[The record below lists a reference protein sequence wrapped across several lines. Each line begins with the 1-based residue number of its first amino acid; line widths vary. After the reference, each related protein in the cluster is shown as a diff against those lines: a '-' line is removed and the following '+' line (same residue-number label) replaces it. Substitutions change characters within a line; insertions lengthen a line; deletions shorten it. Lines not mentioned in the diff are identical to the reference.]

1 MYNTDKAECICTLR
15 RVRRIGIAFSKPS
28 VNRKFS
34 KTIEAMELTDKQKQ
48 FFEYLEER
56 MDEDGRIPSLRE
68 AAVDL
73 GVSHTAVA
81 QMINQLEKKKVIKR
95 EGRYGRTIRL
105 YGTSRENQRFRSG
118 RELPVIGQITAGLPM
133 YAQQEWEGTV
143 VVDEAIF
150 TGDNLFCLRIK
161 GQSMKDAGIFDGDL
175 VVCEPRQYAENGE
188 IVAVLIKGE
197 EATVKRFFLF
207 SDHIELRP
215 ANDAYPV
222 MCYPFNE
229 LLVQGKI
236 VGVIRG
242 KHREFDGK

>member
-1 MYNTDKAECICTLR
+1 
-15 RVRRIGIAFSKPS
+15 
-28 VNRKFS
+28 
-34 KTIEAMELTDKQKQ
+34 MELTDKQQQ
-48 FFEYLEER
+48 FFEYLQER
-56 MDEDGRIPSLRE
+56 MDEEGRIPSLRQ
-68 AAVDL
+68 AAVEL

-81 QMINQLEKKKVIKR
+81 QMMNQLEKKNVLER

-105 YGTSRENQRFRSG
+105 LGPPGEGLRLRTG
-118 RELPVIGQITAGLPM
+118 KELPVIGQITAGLPM

-143 VVDEAIF
+143 VVDESVF
-150 TGDNLFCLRIK
+150 PGDNLFCLRIK
-161 GQSMKDAGIFDGDL
+161 GQSMKNAGIFDGDL

-207 SDHIELRP
+207 TDHIELRP
-215 ANDAYPV
+215 ENDAYPV

-229 LLVQGKI
+229 FLVQGKV

-242 KHREFDGK
+242 RHGEFDGNGQ